1 MYQDMLD
8 VQLEIFRKEKN
19 QRTFEHQVK
28 NSPDIDRQWQEQVKQ
43 LPKEMLDFLNDD

>member
-8 VQLEIFRKEKN
+8 VQIEIFRKEKN
-19 QRTFEHQVK
+19 QRTFEHQVQ
-28 NSPDIDRQWQEQVKQ
+28 NPDIDRQWQEQVKQ